1 MENLKCLKDYFREE
15 QSQLLSSISCNVMLT
30 RLLHVVIHTGILS
43 TSTQYREV
51 VWVHYLIYFHFLKH
65 EEKQIP
71 KPTTLLTRLY
81 I

>member
-43 TSTQYREV
+43 TSTQSTHLHLHNTGR
-51 VWVHYLIYFHFLKH
+51 WFGF
-65 EEKQIP
+65 
-71 KPTTLLTRLY
+71 TT
-81 I
+81 